1 MIISHKNLKN
11 PKNPKNLNNTKIMV
25 TNKMM
30 TPNPKI
36 VLNLQQVF
44 ITWKVMRRMNGL
56 PLLSSILNYSRK
68 NKI

>member
-11 PKNPKNLNNTKIMV
+11 PKNLNNTKIKV
-25 TNKMM
+25 TNKMK

-36 VLNLQQVF
+36 VQNLQQVF
-44 ITWKVMRRMNGL
+44 IIWKVMRRMNGP
-56 PLLSSILNYSRK
+56 PLLSSTLNYSRK